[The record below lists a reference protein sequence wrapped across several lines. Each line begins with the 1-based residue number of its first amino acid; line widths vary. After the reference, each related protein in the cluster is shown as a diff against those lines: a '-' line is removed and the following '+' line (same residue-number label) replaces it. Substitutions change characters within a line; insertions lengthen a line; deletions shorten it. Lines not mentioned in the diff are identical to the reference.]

1 MPTLDPLQIALLC
14 SALVLL
20 SGLWLRQRRHATGQP
35 KEKLEELD
43 TVQAWPPQAVRV
55 MTFPE
60 RRALEVLRKALP
72 GSYLVL
78 AQVPLARFISV
89 PVKHSH
95 QEWQKRVGRLS
106 ADLVV
111 CDKSSRVIAV
121 VEIRG
126 GEESPRSRQ
135 RHARLAR
142 VLEAAGIP
150 VHVWSDAALPAPAEA
165 RKAILPKF
173 GPVAPGAS
181 EAEPSLDNGGRAV
194 LPIPEIEELLAD
206 GDAFM
211 RGNVPDPVASGYFD
225 DLDAASAA
233 PAR

>member
-1 MPTLDPLQIALLC
+1 MPTLDPLQIALHC

-20 SGLWLRQRRHATGQP
+20 SGLWLRQRQHAAAQP
-35 KEKLEELD
+35 KENLDALD

-78 AQVPLARFISV
+78 AQVPLSRFISV
-89 PVKHSH
+89 PVKHSN

-106 ADLVV
+106 ADLLV

-121 VEIRG
+121 VEIRA
-126 GEESPRSRQ
+126 GEESPRARQ
-135 RHARLAR
+135 RHERMGR
-142 VLEAAGIP
+142 VLAAAGIP
-150 VHVWSDAALPAPAEA
+150 VHVWSDTALPAPADA
-165 RKAILPKF
+165 RKALLGKF
-173 GPVAPGAS
+173 APVAPGAT
-181 EAEPSLDNGGRAV
+181 EDAMEIGPNGRPI
-194 LPIPEIEELLAD
+194 LPMPEIEELLAD

-211 RGNVPDPVASGYFD
+211 RESAPDPVSSDYFD
-225 DLDAASAA
+225 DLDAV